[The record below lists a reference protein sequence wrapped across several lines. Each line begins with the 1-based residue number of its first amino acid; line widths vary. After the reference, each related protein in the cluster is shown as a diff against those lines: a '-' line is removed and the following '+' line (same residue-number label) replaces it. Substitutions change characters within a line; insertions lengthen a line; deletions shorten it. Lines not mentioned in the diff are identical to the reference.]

1 MTVRRLV
8 IGISGASG
16 AIYGIRLLEL
26 LQQDPDVQTH
36 LVMSSSAKR
45 TIVLETNWSIAKV
58 EALAD
63 EVHSSKDI
71 AANISSGSYRT
82 DGMVIAPCT
91 MKTLSG
97 VVHSYTDNLLTRAA
111 DVVLKEGRKLVLMP
125 REVPL
130 HLGHCKLLY
139 EAAQLGAIM
148 APPMPAFYNQPQT
161 IDDLINHSVGRI
173 LDLFDLDT
181 GIVKRWEGHKP
192 IGDAVEGIKP

>member
-1 MTVRRLV
+1 MTVKRLV

-26 LQQDPDVQTH
+26 LQQDPGVQTH

-97 VVHSYTDNLLTRAA
+97 VVHSYADNLLTRAA

-130 HLGHCKLLY
+130 HAGHCKLLH
-139 EAAQLGAIM
+139 EAALMGIHI
-148 APPMPAFYNQPQT
+148 APPMPAFYNQPKT
-161 IDDLINHSVGRI
+161 IDDLINHSLGRV
-173 LDLFDLDT
+173 LDLFGMDL
-181 GIVKRWEGHKP
+181 GIVERWAG
-192 IGDAVEGIKP
+192 AQNQNVSSLR